1 MERYRES
8 RLMVEL
14 EERRARHA
22 KKFEGLSI
30 EECLR
35 IYKKEA
41 EEAHKAMGFD
51 LPKREK
57 ART

>member
-8 RLMVEL
+8 KVMVEL

-22 KKFEGLSI
+22 KRLEGLSD

-35 IYKKEA
+35 VLKEEA
-41 EEAHKAMGFD
+41 AAAHKAMGFE

-57 ART
+57 VKA